1 MKNSIH
7 GLIRNMTLFEKAS
20 LCSGLTFWETK
31 PINRLNIP
39 SIFMSDGPH
48 GLRKEN
54 NDDADN
60 VALKSSYPA
69 TSFPPAVNMA
79 STWNPEL
86 IKEVGKALGEQ
97 CINQNID
104 VILGPGTNIKR
115 SPLCGRNFEYF
126 SEDPYLAGKMASGY
140 IKGTKT
146 TGVGTSLKHFAVNSQ
161 ETNRMT
167 INEVVDERAFRE
179 IYLTPFEIAVKES
192 QPETVM
198 CSYNRINGTY
208 SSDNKYLLTD
218 ILRNEWGFEG
228 LVVSDWNAVNDRVQG
243 IVAGMDLE
251 MPSCGGRTDKEIVKA
266 VLDGT
271 LAEADLDIVVERIL
285 NLVFKVVDA
294 RDDGYFYNYRDGH
307 RLARR
312 VASESIILMKNEKNA
327 LPIDHNDKIAVIGS
341 LAKTIRYQGAGSSRI
356 NPYNLVSFTD
366 YLDSHNLKYEYKEG
380 YKLTN
385 DGYDEA
391 LFNEAIE
398 CAKNN
403 EKVIMFVGLTDSY
416 ECEGYDRKD
425 MTIPSSH
432 SKLIEAVAEVN
443 KNIIVVLLGG
453 SPVEMPWI
461 NKVDTLLNAYLPGE
475 AAGEAIADIIY
486 GIVNPS
492 GKLAETYPVKLSDY
506 IGSKYYVGAP
516 KTSEHRESMYVGYR
530 YYDSAK
536 KDVLFPFGHGL
547 SYTTFEYSDLK
558 ISNDKITEND
568 KVTITFNIKNTGKVD
583 GAEIAQVYIKDIE
596 SSIFRPEKELKGFK
610 KVFIKAGET
619 ESVTIELDKRSFA
632 YYNVEIKDWAIESG
646 DFEILVGASSRDIK
660 LNATINVTGDKTIN
674 HLNYKETAP
683 VYYNM
688 QDAEE
693 IPVEQFEAVYGDKMP
708 PNVPAKRG
716 EFDKNTTIGEM
727 KCCII
732 GKLFCKFA
740 PAVIKSQVPDA
751 DMTTMLMLQQGMEEM
766 PMRGLS
772 GVTSGLLDNIV
783 TEGIILWGNKHRLKG
798 LGKMLKGLF
807 LSLKNI
813 RNLSSETKVTRERK
827 KIREEQ
833 KRLKLERKQLIRDQ
847 EDYIK
852 NLEKEMDELNK
863 ILRNI
868 DDPNK
873 LKEYKAQHKKNIQNI
888 KSNIEEIK
896 TQSKKDLDDMKKK
909 GRIDVQSKK
918 VEEKE
923 IKKALKDYLQNMD
936 NDTDTEEE
944 KQHIIALLTGK
955 KRNQEEKEDI
965 DEDNN

>member
-1 MKNSIH
+1 MKNKIH
-7 GLIRNMTLFEKAS
+7 SLITNMTLFEKAS
-20 LCSGLTFWETK
+20 LCSGQTFWETK
-31 PINRLNIP
+31 SVDRLNIP
-39 SIFMSDGPH
+39 SIMMSDGPH

-86 IKEVGKALGEQ
+86 IEKVGKALGEQ

-126 SEDPYLAGKMASGY
+126 SEDPFLAGKMASGY

-161 ETNRMT
+161 ESNRMT
-167 INEVVDERAFRE
+167 INEVVDERALRE

-198 CSYNRINGTY
+198 CSYNRINGVY

-228 LVVSDWNAVNDRVQG
+228 LVVSDWNALNDRVQG
-243 IVAGMDLE
+243 IIAGMDLE

-285 NLVFKVVDA
+285 TLIFKVVDA

-307 RLARR
+307 SLARR
-312 VASESIILMKNEKNA
+312 VADESIVLMKNSKNA
-327 LPIDHNDKIAVIGS
+327 LPIDHTSKIAVIGS

-366 YLDSHNLKYEYKEG
+366 YLDSHKLQYDYKEG

-385 DGYDEA
+385 DGYDET

-403 EKVIMFVGLTDSY
+403 EKVVLFVGLTDSY

-425 MTIPSSH
+425 MTIPTSH
-432 SKLIEAVAEVN
+432 SKLIEAISEVN
-443 KNIIVVLLGG
+443 DNLIVVLLGG

-461 NKVDTLLNAYLPGE
+461 DKVHTLINAYLPGE

-492 GKLAETYPVKLSDY
+492 GKLAETYPIKLEDY

-516 KTSEHRESMYVGYR
+516 KTSEHREGMFVGYR
-530 YYDSAK
+530 YYDSSNK
-536 KDVLFPFGHGL
+536 PVQFPFGHGL
-547 SYTTFEYSDLK
+547 SYTTFEYSDIK
-558 ISNDKITEND
+558 VSSDKIGEND
-568 KVTITFNIKNTGKVD
+568 KLTVTFNIKNTGNMD
-583 GAEIAQVYIKDIE
+583 GAEVAQVYVKDIE

-610 KVFIKAGET
+610 KVFLKAGET
-619 ESVTIELDKRSFA
+619 QSVSIELDKRSFA
-632 YYNVEIKDWAIESG
+632 YYNVNIKDWAVESG
-646 DFEILVGASSRDIK
+646 DFEIMVGASSRDIK
-660 LNATINVTGDKTIN
+660 LSTIVNVTSDSTIT
-674 HLNYKETAP
+674 HPDYRETAP
-683 VYYNM
+683 VYYNLEN
-688 QDAEE
+688 AEE
-693 IPVEQFEAVYGDKMP
+693 IPVEQFEALYGDKMP
-708 PNVPAKRG
+708 PNMPAKRG

-783 TEGIILWGNKHRLKG
+783 TEGIILWGNRHRMKG

-813 RNLSSETKVTRERK
+813 RNISSENKVTRERK

-833 KRLKLERKQLIRDQ
+833 KRLKLERKKLVRDQ

-852 NLEKEMDELNK
+852 TLEKEMDELNK
-863 ILRNI
+863 ILRDI
-868 DDPNK
+868 DDPAK
-873 LKEYKAQHKKNIQNI
+873 LKEYKTQHKKNIQNI
-888 KSNIEEIK
+888 KTNIENIK
-896 TQSKKDLDDMKKK
+896 AQSKIDLDTMKKK
-909 GRIDVQSKK
+909 GRIELQSKRT
-918 VEEKE
+918 EEKE

-936 NDTDTEEE
+936 NNTDTEEE

-955 KRNQEEKEDI
+955 KRNVESDTAT
-965 DEDNN
+965 DDNE

>member
-1 MKNSIH
+1 MENRIH
-7 GLIRNMTLFEKAS
+7 DLIRNMTLFEKAS
-20 LCSGLTFWETK
+20 LCSGQTFWETK
-31 PINRLNIP
+31 TVDRLNIP
-39 SIFMSDGPH
+39 SLMMSDGPH

-60 VALKSSYPA
+60 VALKSSFPA

-79 STWNPEL
+79 TTWNPDL
-86 IKEVGKALGEQ
+86 VKQVGRALGEQ
-97 CINQNID
+97 CINQSID

-126 SEDPYLAGKMASGY
+126 SEDPYLAGKMSSSY

-179 IYLTPFEIAVKES
+179 IYLTPFEIAVKEA

-198 CSYNRINGTY
+198 CSYNRINGVY

-243 IVAGMDLE
+243 IIAGMDLE

-266 VLDGT
+266 VLDGS

-285 NLVFKVVDA
+285 TLLFKVINA

-307 RLARR
+307 RLARL
-312 VASESIILMKNEKNA
+312 VANESIVLMKNDKNI
-327 LPIDHNDKIAVIGS
+327 LPIDHTNKITVIGS

-366 YLDSHNLKYEYKEG
+366 YLESHKLNFEYKEG

-391 LFNEAIE
+391 LFNEAVQT
-398 CAKNN
+398 AKTS
-403 EKVIMFVGLTDSY
+403 EKVILFVGLTDSY

-425 MTIPSSH
+425 MTIPASH
-432 SKLIEAVAEVN
+432 SKLIEAISEVN
-443 KNIIVVLLGG
+443 ENVVVVLLGG
-453 SPVEMPWI
+453 SPIEMPWI
-461 NKVDTLLNAYLPGE
+461 DKVHTLLNAYLPGE

-492 GKLAETYPVKLSDY
+492 GKLAETYPINLSDY

-516 KTSEHRESMYVGYR
+516 KTSEHREGMFVGYR
-530 YYDSAK
+530 YYDSANK
-536 KDVLFPFGHGL
+536 NVQFPFGHGL

-558 ISNDKITEND
+558 LSSKNIKEDETL
-568 KVTITFNIKNTGKVD
+568 TLTFNITNTGMFD
-583 GAEIAQVYIKDIE
+583 GQEIAQVYVSDIE
-596 SSIFRPEKELKGFK
+596 STIFRPKKELKGFK

-619 ESVTIELDKRSFA
+619 ETVTIELDKRSFA
-632 YYNVEIKDWAIESG
+632 YYNVEIKDWAVESG
-646 DFEILVGASSRDIK
+646 EFEIIVGASSRDIRLTAK
-660 LNATINVTGDKTIN
+660 VNVTGDDSIT
-674 HLNYKETAP
+674 HLDYRETAP
-683 VYYNM
+683 VYYNLEN
-688 QDAEE
+688 AEE
-693 IPVEQFEAVYGDKMP
+693 IPTEQFEAVYGDKMP
-708 PNVPAKRG
+708 PNQLAKRG

-807 LSLKNI
+807 LSIKNI
-813 RNLSSETKVTRERK
+813 RNISSETKVTRERK

-833 KRLKLERKQLIRDQ
+833 KRLKLERRKLIRDQ

-852 NLEKEMDELNK
+852 TLEKEMDELNR
-863 ILRNI
+863 ILKDI
-868 DDPNK
+868 DDPAK
-873 LKEYKAQHKKNIQNI
+873 LKEYKTQHKKNIQNI
-888 KSNIEEIK
+888 KTNIEEIK
-896 TQSKKDLDDMKKK
+896 VQSRKDLDDMKKK
-909 GRIDVQSKK
+909 GKIDLQEKRS
-918 VEEKE
+918 EEKE
-923 IKKALKDYLQNMD
+923 IKKALKDYLTNMD
-936 NDTDTEEE
+936 NEMDTEEE
-944 KQHIIALLTGK
+944 KQHIIALLLGNK
-955 KRNQEEKEDI
+955 KHTSEESEDDNQ
-965 DEDNN
+965 

>member
-1 MKNSIH
+1 MENRIH
-7 GLIRNMTLFEKAS
+7 DLIRNMTLFEKAS
-20 LCSGLTFWETK
+20 LCSGQTFWETK
-31 PINRLNIP
+31 TVDRLNIP
-39 SIFMSDGPH
+39 SLMMSDGPH

-60 VALKSSYPA
+60 VALKSSFPA

-79 STWNPEL
+79 TTWNPDL
-86 IKEVGKALGEQ
+86 VKQVGRALGEQ
-97 CINQNID
+97 CINQGID

-126 SEDPYLAGKMASGY
+126 SEDPYLAGKMSSNY

-167 INEVVDERAFRE
+167 INEVVDERTFRE
-179 IYLTPFEIAVKES
+179 IYLTPFEIAVKEA

-198 CSYNRINGTY
+198 CSYNRINGVY

-243 IVAGMDLE
+243 IIAGMDLE

-266 VLDGT
+266 VLDGS

-285 NLVFKVVDA
+285 TLLFKVINA

-307 RLARR
+307 RLARL
-312 VASESIILMKNEKNA
+312 VANESIVLMKNDKNI
-327 LPIDHNDKIAVIGS
+327 LPIDHTNKITVIGS

-366 YLDSHNLKYEYKEG
+366 YLESHKLKFEYKEG

-391 LFNEAIE
+391 LFNEAVQT
-398 CAKNN
+398 AKTS
-403 EKVIMFVGLTDSY
+403 EKVILFVGLTDSY

-425 MTIPSSH
+425 MTIPASH
-432 SKLIEAVAEVN
+432 SKLIEAISEVN
-443 KNIIVVLLGG
+443 ENLVVVLLGG
-453 SPVEMPWI
+453 SPIEMPWI
-461 NKVDTLLNAYLPGE
+461 DKVHTLLNAYLPGE

-492 GKLAETYPVKLSDY
+492 GKLAETYPINLSDY

-516 KTSEHRESMYVGYR
+516 KTSEHREGMFVGYR
-530 YYDSAK
+530 YYDSANK
-536 KDVLFPFGHGL
+536 NVQFPFGHGL

-558 ISNDKITEND
+558 LSSKNIKEDETL
-568 KVTITFNIKNTGKVD
+568 TLTFNITNTGKFD
-583 GAEIAQVYIKDIE
+583 GQEIAQVYISDIE
-596 SSIFRPEKELKGFK
+596 STIFRPKKELKGFK

-619 ESVTIELDKRSFA
+619 ETVTIELDKRSFA
-632 YYNVEIKDWAIESG
+632 YYNVEIKDWAVESG
-646 DFEILVGASSRDIK
+646 EFEIIVGASSRDIRLTTK
-660 LNATINVTGDKTIN
+660 VNVTGNESIT
-674 HLNYKETAP
+674 HLDYRETAP
-683 VYYNM
+683 VYYNLES
-688 QDAEE
+688 AEE
-693 IPVEQFEAVYGDKMP
+693 IPTEQFEAVYGDKMP
-708 PNVPAKRG
+708 PNQLAKRG

-807 LSLKNI
+807 LSIKNI
-813 RNLSSETKVTRERK
+813 RNISSETKVTRERK

-833 KRLKLERKQLIRDQ
+833 KRLKLERRKLIRDQ

-852 NLEKEMDELNK
+852 TLEKEMDELNR
-863 ILRNI
+863 ILKDI
-868 DDPNK
+868 DDPAK
-873 LKEYKAQHKKNIQNI
+873 LKEYKTQHKKNIQNI
-888 KSNIEEIK
+888 KTNIEEIK
-896 TQSKKDLDDMKKK
+896 VQSRKDLDDMKKK
-909 GRIDVQSKK
+909 GKIDLQEKRT
-918 VEEKE
+918 EEKE
-923 IKKALKDYLQNMD
+923 IKKALKDYLTNMD
-936 NDTDTEEE
+936 NEMDTEEE
-944 KQHIIALLTGK
+944 KQHIIALLLGNK
-955 KRNQEEKEDI
+955 KHTSEESEDDNQ
-965 DEDNN
+965 

>member
-1 MKNSIH
+1 MENLIH
-7 GLIRNMTLFEKAS
+7 NLIRNMTLFEKAS
-20 LCSGLTFWETK
+20 LCSGQTFWETK
-31 PINRLNIP
+31 SIDRLNIP
-39 SIFMSDGPH
+39 SIMMSDGPH

-60 VALKSSYPA
+60 VALKSSFPA

-86 IKEVGKALGEQ
+86 IKQVGRALGEQ

-126 SEDPYLAGKMASGY
+126 SEDPFLAGKMSSSY
-140 IKGTKT
+140 IQGTKT

-161 ETNRMT
+161 ESNRMT
-167 INEVVDERAFRE
+167 INEVVDERTFRE
-179 IYLTPFEIAVKES
+179 IYLTPFEIAVKEA

-198 CSYNRINGTY
+198 CSYNRINGVY

-218 ILRNEWGFEG
+218 ILRDEWGFEG
-228 LVVSDWNAVNDRVQG
+228 MVVSDWNAVNDRVQG

-271 LAEADLDIVVERIL
+271 LQEADLDIVVERIL
-285 NLVFKVVDA
+285 KLIFKVQA
-294 RDDGYFYNYRDGH
+294 AQDDGYFYNYRDGH
-307 RLARR
+307 RLARH
-312 VASESIILMKNEKNA
+312 VANESIILMKNDKNA
-327 LPIDHNDKIAVIGS
+327 LPIDHTDKITVIGS

-366 YLDSHNLKYEYKEG
+366 YLDSHKLAYEYKEG
-380 YKLTN
+380 YKLSN

-391 LFNEAIE
+391 LFNDAVES
-398 CAKNN
+398 AKNN
-403 EKVIMFVGLTDSY
+403 DHVILFVGLTDSY

-425 MTIPSSH
+425 MTIPVSH
-432 SKLIEAVAEVN
+432 SKLIEAVTQVN
-443 KNIIVVLLGG
+443 NNVIVVLLGG

-461 NKVDTLLNAYLPGE
+461 DKVHTLLNAYLPGE

-492 GKLAETYPVKLSDY
+492 GKLAETYPIKLEDY

-516 KTSEHRESMYVGYR
+516 KTSEHREGMFVGYR

-536 KDVLFPFGHGL
+536 KQVAFPFGHGL

-558 ISNDKITEND
+558 LSSDKISDNDKL
-568 KVTITFNIKNTGKVD
+568 TITFNIKNTGKYD
-583 GAEIAQVYIKDIE
+583 GYEVAQVYVKDIE
-596 SSIFRPEKELKGFK
+596 STIFRPEKELKGFD
-610 KVFIKAGET
+610 KVFIKTGESAT
-619 ESVTIELDKRSFA
+619 VSIELDKRSFA
-632 YYNVEIKDWAIESG
+632 YYNVDVKDWVVESG
-646 DFEILVGASSRDIK
+646 EFEILVGASSRDIK
-660 LNATINVTGDKTIN
+660 LSSVVSVKGNDNITHPD
-674 HLNYKETAP
+674 YKESAP

-688 QDAEE
+688 VDAEE
-693 IPVEQFEAVYGDKMP
+693 IPVEQFEAIYGDKMP
-708 PNVPAKRG
+708 PNMPAKRG

-783 TEGIILWGNKHRLKG
+783 TEGIILWGNRHRLKG

-807 LSLKNI
+807 LSIKNI
-813 RNLSSETKVTRERK
+813 RKISSETKVTRERK
-827 KIREEQ
+827 KIKEEQ
-833 KRLKLERKQLIRDQ
+833 KRLKQERKKLISDQ

-852 NLEKEMDELNK
+852 ALEFEMDELNK

-868 DDPNK
+868 DDPTK
-873 LKEYKAQHKKNIQNI
+873 LKEYKEQHKKSIKDAKTNIENI
-888 KSNIEEIK
+888 KA
-896 TQSKKDLDDMKKK
+896 QSIKDLDDMKKQ
-909 GRIDVQSKK
+909 GRIDVQSKRT
-918 VEEKE
+918 EEKE

-936 NDTDTEEE
+936 NDMDTEEE
-944 KQHIIALLTGK
+944 KQHIIALLSGK
-955 KRNQEEKEDI
+955 KRNQANDSIE
-965 DEDNN
+965 NND

>member
-1 MKNSIH
+1 MKNKIH
-7 GLIRNMTLFEKAS
+7 DLIRNMTLFEKAS
-20 LCSGLTFWETK
+20 LCSGETFWETK
-31 PINRLNIP
+31 SVDRLGIP

-54 NDDADN
+54 NEDADN

-86 IKEVGKALGEQ
+86 IKEVGQALGEQ

-126 SEDPYLAGKMASGY
+126 SEDPFLAGKMASGY
-140 IKGTKT
+140 IQGTKK

-161 ETNRMT
+161 ESNRMT
-167 INEVVDERAFRE
+167 INEVVDERTFRE

-198 CSYNRINGTY
+198 CSYNRINGVF

-228 LVVSDWNAVNDRVQG
+228 LVVSDWNALNDRVKG
-243 IVAGMDLE
+243 ILAGMDLE

-266 VLDGT
+266 VLDGS

-285 NLVFKVVDA
+285 TLCFKVIEA
-294 RDDGYFYNYRDGH
+294 RDEGYFYNYRDGH
-307 RLARR
+307 KLARR
-312 VASESIILMKNEKNA
+312 VANESIVLMKNDKNA
-327 LPIDHNDKIAVIGS
+327 LPIDHTNKIAVIGS

-366 YLDSHNLKYEYKEG
+366 YLDSHKLNYEYKEG

-385 DGYDEA
+385 DGYDEV
-391 LFNEAIE
+391 LFKDAIE
-398 CAKNN
+398 SAKNN
-403 EKVIMFVGLTDSY
+403 DKVILFVGLTDSY

-425 MTIPSSH
+425 MTIPTSH
-432 SKLIEAVAEVN
+432 SKLIEAISEVN
-443 KNIIVVLLGG
+443 DNLIVVMLGG

-461 NKVDTLLNAYLPGE
+461 DKVHTLLNAYLPGE

-492 GKLAETYPVKLSDY
+492 GKLAETYPVKLEDY
-506 IGSKYYVGAP
+506 IGSKYYVGGP
-516 KTSEHRESMYVGYR
+516 KTAEHREGMFVGYR

-547 SYTTFEYSDLK
+547 SYTTFEYSNLKLSSDK
-558 ISNDKITEND
+558 ISEND
-568 KVTITFNIKNTGKVD
+568 KLTVTFDIKNTGLVD
-583 GAEIAQVYIKDIE
+583 GAEIAQIYVKDIE
-596 SSIFRPEKELKGFK
+596 STIFRPEKELKGFK
-610 KVFIKAGET
+610 KVFIHAGET
-619 ESVTIELDKRSFA
+619 VSVEIELEKRSFA
-632 YYNVEIKDWAIESG
+632 YYNVEIKDWAVESG
-646 DFEILVGASSRDIK
+646 DFEIMVGASSRDIK
-660 LNATINVTGDKTIN
+660 LTANVNVKANSEITHPD
-674 HLNYKETAP
+674 YKETAP
-683 VYYNM
+683 VYYDLT
-688 QDAEE
+688 QAEE

-783 TEGIILWGNKHRLKG
+783 TEGIILWGNKHRMKG

-813 RNLSSETKVTRERK
+813 RNLSSETKVTMERK
-827 KIREEQ
+827 KIKEEK
-833 KRLKLERKQLIRDQ
+833 KRLKLEREKLIRDQ
-847 EDYIK
+847 EDHIK
-852 NLEKEMDELNK
+852 ALEMEMDELNK
-863 ILRNI
+863 ILKNI
-868 DDPNK
+868 DDPTK
-873 LKEYKAQHKKNIQNI
+873 LKEYKAQQKKNIQNI

-896 TQSKKDLDDMKKK
+896 VQSQKDLEDMRKK
-909 GRIDVQSKK
+909 GRIEVQSKRT
-918 VEEKE
+918 EEKE

-936 NDTDTEEE
+936 NNTDTEEE
-944 KQHIIALLTGK
+944 KQHIIALLTAK
-955 KRNQEEKEDI
+955 KRNQDS
-965 DEDNN
+965 DASNN